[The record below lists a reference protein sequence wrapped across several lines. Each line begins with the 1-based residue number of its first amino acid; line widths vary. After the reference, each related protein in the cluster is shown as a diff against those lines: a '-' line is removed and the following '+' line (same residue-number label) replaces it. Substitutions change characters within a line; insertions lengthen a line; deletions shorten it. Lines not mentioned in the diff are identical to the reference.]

1 MRRTHV
7 VASALLFAVIATAAD
22 AQVQEPAAKP
32 AASAA
37 PAASATAGSWVQSAP
52 AVQALPAIP
61 PQVQAD
67 VRRHMA
73 EVGRLMEEQQRFRQE
88 MLGALTPA
96 HRALLAQIV
105 GELAVAPAPDS
116 TTAAQ
121 RLDAA
126 LSPAEAQTVLR
137 VQQAQEAA
145 ALRQMQQMQAESIA
159 VELPAGNNA
168 PAMQS
173 STIIAHASSPSENDA
188 GSILLRTAAMGI
200 MMPRLSAVGF

>member
-1 MRRTHV
+1 
-7 VASALLFAVIATAAD
+7 
-22 AQVQEPAAKP
+22 
-32 AASAA
+32 
-37 PAASATAGSWVQSAP
+37 
-52 AVQALPAIP
+52 
-61 PQVQAD
+61 
-67 VRRHMA
+67 
-73 EVGRLMEEQQRFRQE
+73 

-105 GELAVAPAPDS
+105 GELAVAPVPDA

-126 LSPAEAQTVLR
+126 LSPRPKRRRFCASSR
-137 VQQAQEAA
+137 QEAA

-159 VELPAGNNA
+159 VELPAGNKA

-188 GSILLRTAAMGI
+188 GWILLRTAAMGI
-200 MMPRLSAVGF
+200 MMPRCSAIRF

>member
-7 VASALLFAVIATAAD
+7 VTSALLFAVIATAAN
-22 AQVQEPAAKP
+22 AEVQDPSATPAP
-32 AASAA
+32 SAAST
-37 PAASATAGSWVQSAP
+37 ASATGGSWVLP
-52 AVQALPAIP
+52 AVQGLPGTIP

-73 EVGRLMEEQQRFRQE
+73 EFGRLAAEQQRFRQD

-105 GELAVAPAPDS
+105 GELAVAPVPDA

-159 VELPAGNNA
+159 VELPAGNKA

-188 GSILLRTAAMGI
+188 GWILLRTAVMGI
-200 MMPRLSAVGF
+200 MMPRLSAIRF